1 MKSITPGVIK
11 CNYKLANIKFLNE
24 RAMSANV
31 KNDLW
36 KIPVWV
42 NEYKHDSYLFINTK
56 VADAM
61 YMSNYKYDSCLKI
74 NPFLGF
80 SVTHT

>member
-1 MKSITPGVIK
+1 MLKIICG
-11 CNYKLANIKFLNE
+11 
-24 RAMSANV
+24 
-31 KNDLW
+31 

-74 NPFLGF
+74 NPFLGL
-80 SVTHT
+80 SMTHT